1 VRSLWFALCLAT
13 LALGPAVAAAD
24 GACPGGRPWVA
35 LSFSGRFTR
44 GFERSV
50 SQDLTAG
57 LAARGIR
64 VCPRSSRATA
74 SAPPLA
80 DIRLSAE
87 AETMVDVSVEVRDAV
102 TQKRVGRDLD
112 LARVPS
118 DGRAFAVALAADEL
132 LQASWVELALERD
145 KKKPVRAP
153 LEVRTT
159 VETALRKGRA
169 LPPPR
174 FGARASGEHFGGG
187 QTHFG
192 ADATFDAP
200 ITSWLRFAVAAGAR
214 EGRTVSSERGEISS
228 SALGVDAGFELLL
241 YSHPRFEGAL
251 ALGARGSRVSFEGK
265 AAAGAI
271 DANYA
276 SFAVFARGGPEAALR
291 LVGPFWLGLGAGLG
305 APVRA
310 IEADDGE
317 VTATGMSGLELSF
330 AAGLSVEL

>member
-1 VRSLWFALCLAT
+1 VRSLWFALSLAT
-13 LALGPAVAAAD
+13 LASGPAVAAPAD
-24 GACPGGRPWVA
+24 VCQGGRPWVA
-35 LSFSGRFTR
+35 LSFSGRFAP
-44 GFERSV
+44 GFELRV

-64 VCPRSSRATA
+64 VCPRSSTETA

-80 DIRLSAE
+80 DIQLSAE

-132 LQASWVELALERD
+132 LQASWIELALERD

-159 VETALRKGRA
+159 VETALRKGRV

-174 FGARASGEHFGGG
+174 FGARASGERFGGG

-214 EGRTVSSERGEISS
+214 EGRTVRSERGEISS
-228 SALGVDAGFELLL
+228 SALGVDAGFELVF
-241 YSHPRFEGAL
+241 SRHPRFEGAL
-251 ALGARGSRVSFEGK
+251 ALGVRGSRVSFEGK

-291 LVGPFWLGLGAGLG
+291 LVGPLWLGLGAGLG
-305 APVRA
+305 APLRA

-317 VTATGMSGLELSF
+317 SAATGMSGLELSF